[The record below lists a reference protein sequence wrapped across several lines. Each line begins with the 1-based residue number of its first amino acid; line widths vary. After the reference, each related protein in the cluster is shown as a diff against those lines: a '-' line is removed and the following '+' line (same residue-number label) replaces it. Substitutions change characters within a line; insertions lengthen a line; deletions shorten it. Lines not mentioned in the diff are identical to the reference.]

1 MAESNSKVFPIK
13 LSSEFTEITKKGR
26 KVRASSY
33 LTLILLD
40 SKDDLAYFGTT
51 VSKKV
56 GSAVVRNKLK
66 RWVRNCVRSAG
77 WSSKFKSKKVVFMFR
92 PQPEGFYKKLKYS
105 DFVECVLA

>member
-1 MAESNSKVFPIK
+1 
-13 LSSEFTEITKKGR
+13 
-26 KVRASSY
+26 
-33 LTLILLD
+33 ILLD

-105 DFVECVLA
+105 DFVEVVMA